1 MIVRRMHVFA
11 VVAGAPEF
19 DEATLKYAVAGV
31 ACEFLLDPGTSW
43 QAVSSGGRVRAV
55 GMHHS
60 AEAAAPRRYLARE
73 GSTLVWFDGL
83 PVDARGEYEA
93 ADAGELARRWDGL
106 PERLEG
112 QFLAVRLD
120 LDSDS
125 VEFLT
130 DTLGLL
136 PLYLGRRDNGTVV
149 SNSAGLVA
157 SLLGLRAPDEL
168 ALTSMVALGWA
179 VGRRTLIEGVGA
191 LPGGALHRLD
201 ASGLTSRSH
210 YSPAE
215 IVARCQRRGRAR
227 PNTMDIAL
235 DLVRVTGSAVRS
247 KTPITAPLTAGHD
260 TRLMLALGLRTSAP
274 IAYYTGAHTGDA
286 DVTVAQRLAQEFR
299 LEHRVDRPEERERP
313 LGIEAAERFV
323 SQNDGLITLHQLP
336 DYIELDR
343 PVPRLGVT
351 MWGIGGEIARA
362 GGKGIYPLAPNLP
375 IFSRLVG
382 VQRRL
387 MARKVD
393 NHAGLLTPR
402 AQGIVLDYV
411 DRFIDQRRT
420 EGWPTREVSQAF
432 YTFERSGCW
441 GATGPRRAAIAGD
454 VFSPFATRVFID
466 YSFSLSPAERYLEAA
481 HYRLLGALS
490 VAARDSPFEV
500 PFAPQRRHRVAL
512 MATRRLINVLRRPD
526 RGHDPAALCRGAQQ
540 TDFVGDWYERHID
553 HVRELF
559 AAAQPA
565 LWETISQERLEELLT
580 GPPEQRAYHLK
591 ALLRATT
598 AAWYLDLR
606 ARSEVAGS
614 SAASPIDRN
623 PS

>member
-11 VVAGAPEF
+11 VVARAPEL
-19 DEATLKYAVAGV
+19 DDATLKYAVAVV
-31 ACEFLLDPGTSW
+31 AREFLLDPGTSW
-43 QAVSSGGRVRAV
+43 QAVSSGGRVRAA

-93 ADAGELARRWDGL
+93 ADADELARRWDDL
-106 PERLEG
+106 PKRLEG
-112 QFLAVRLD
+112 QFLAARLD
-120 LDSDS
+120 PDTDS

-168 ALTSMVALGWA
+168 ALSSMVALGWA

-191 LPGGALHRLD
+191 LPGGALHRVD

-215 IVARCQRRGRAR
+215 IVARRQRRERAR
-227 PNTMDIAL
+227 PNPMDSAL
-235 DLVRVTGSAVRS
+235 DDLVRVTGSAVRN
-247 KTPITAPLTAGHD
+247 KTPVTAPLTAGRD
-260 TRLMLALGLRTSAP
+260 TRLMLALGLRTPAP

-286 DVTVAQRLAQEFR
+286 DVTVAQRLAEEFG
-299 LEHRVDRPEERERP
+299 LEHRVDRPEERA

-351 MWGIGGEIARA
+351 MWGLGGEIARA
-362 GGKGIYPLAPNLP
+362 GGRGIYPLAPNVP

-402 AQGIVLDYV
+402 AQDIVLDYV
-411 DRFIDQRRT
+411 DRFIDHRRT

-432 YTFERSGCW
+432 YTFERVGCW

-466 YSFSLSPAERYLEAA
+466 YSFSLSPADRYLEAA

-490 VAARDSPFEV
+490 AAARDSPFEV
-500 PFAPQRRHRVAL
+500 PFAPQHRHRVAL
-512 MATRRLINVLRRPD
+512 LATRRLINVLRGPK
-526 RGHDPAALCRGAQQ
+526 RGYDPAALSRGAQQ

-565 LWETISQERLEELLT
+565 LWETISQERLQELLT

-598 AAWYLDLR
+598 AAWYLGLR
-606 ARSEVAGS
+606 ARSAPRR
-614 SAASPIDRN
+614 ASG
-623 PS
+623 